1 ALSANVLVDQRLPA
15 AFRSR
20 IRALI
25 AQKLS
30 AAGVPATVQLSQ
42 VSFPARNPPD
52 KTEDA
57 EQKPPLAA
65 TTPVSSRLLD
75 KLVESAPAI
84 AIATLLGAVLMVLGG
99 LFYFAIRRPQEAAY
113 AELPPEEVAAESGS
127 VEAFPVQKMRKL
139 EKQLADDRQLRNAV
153 LREALAKG
161 EHALV
166 ARWVRELGESLVDDL
181 RGDEALSPALKAIA
195 AEVARPVD
203 ASTRAAAL
211 QELEGR
217 TLAAR
222 LSRAGDADAFAFLE
236 GVRGDAFVAAWR
248 GLSPGAQA
256 VALRL
261 APAHL
266 RASALK
272 ELPPQQRQEIAL
284 AWARRPEVSA
294 GYAQAAAEE
303 LRARLADLHAGPAE
317 ADRALS
323 DLLDSLT
330 REEQDALMEKLR
342 REGDGRAFAGL
353 VTESSLAWAPP
364 ELLSAAALGVG
375 PARLVSFLA
384 GADEGVRA
392 HVLKGCPPRLRAEME
407 EELSL
412 RTGVPRED
420 FLAARRELLI
430 RLRDEAARVGLKA

>member
-1 ALSANVLVDQRLPA
+1 
-15 AFRSR
+15 
-20 IRALI
+20 
-25 AQKLS
+25 
-30 AAGVPATVQLSQ
+30 
-42 VSFPARNPPD
+42 
-52 KTEDA
+52 
-57 EQKPPLAA
+57 
-65 TTPVSSRLLD
+65 
-75 KLVESAPAI
+75 
-84 AIATLLGAVLMVLGG
+84 M
-99 LFYFAIRRPQEAAY
+99 
-113 AELPPEEVAAESGS
+113 AAESVSG
-127 VEAFPVQKMRKL
+127 EAFPVQKMRKL

-248 GLSPGAQA
+248 GLSPGAQE

-430 RLRDEAARVGLKA
+430 RLRDEAARVGLKAADVRTWRPRVVSGP